1 MCFRR
6 NLGSEALEMHA
17 AYRGK
22 REDDG
27 LFIHTT
33 LLERSGLETGD
44 NGNWNENR
52 SRRTVCFV
60 LYCKSPGVFALLYWL
75 FGLESRAYSE
85 SARCFTTRF
94 PHDRGLNKKATL
106 HDNRSR
112 CCLLNRTMSA
122 ICSCQYGRRRQCR
135 GEFDWFLSFLIGELR
150 LDFDA
155 SMLSSCDDD

>member
-1 MCFRR
+1 
-6 NLGSEALEMHA
+6 MHA
-17 AYRGK
+17 AYGGK
-22 REDDG
+22 REDGG

-85 SARCFTTRF
+85 FQALLYHAVFRMTAAWRWKDGSTIIDRDTFHQAGLTRRF
-94 PHDRGLNKKATL
+94 VPVNMIDGDVVGL
-106 HDNRSR
+106 S
-112 CCLLNRTMSA
+112 
-122 ICSCQYGRRRQCR
+122 
-135 GEFDWFLSFLIGELR
+135 LIG
-150 LDFDA
+150 FYCF
-155 SMLSSCDDD
+155 SVKSSV

>member
-1 MCFRR
+1 MHRSARDKRARNTDWRWSYEATHGSLASFVCEALLCTRR

-17 AYRGK
+17 AYGGK
-22 REDDG
+22 REDGG

-94 PHDRGLNKKATL
+94 
-106 HDNRSR
+106 
-112 CCLLNRTMSA
+112 SA
-122 ICSCQYGRRRQCR
+122 
-135 GEFDWFLSFLIGELR
+135 
-150 LDFDA
+150 
-155 SMLSSCDDD
+155 